1 MLPTVR
7 LHCLLQLLTA
17 NCDVTLCSMH
27 QYYYYFK
34 FYRILINERIT
45 LITFW
50 EIWQEFCC
58 IVDSFIKTDESR
70 GPASRRIEWAVFG
83 DEWRGADEGKAEPR
97 EIGWLH
103 YAIALDGLETAS
115 ITLLFGESLEPWR
128 RAVVHGFQVCLEKEQ
143 LLQII

>member
-1 MLPTVR
+1 MQPMAR

-27 QYYYYFK
+27 QYYFLK
-34 FYRILINERIT
+34 FYHILINERVT

-58 IVDSFIKTDESR
+58 IVDSFIKTDEIR

-83 DEWRGADEGKAEPR
+83 DEWRGADESDYTAQQLELADEGKAEPR
-97 EIGWLH
+97 EIG
-103 YAIALDGLETAS
+103 
-115 ITLLFGESLEPWR
+115 
-128 RAVVHGFQVCLEKEQ
+128 
-143 LLQII
+143 